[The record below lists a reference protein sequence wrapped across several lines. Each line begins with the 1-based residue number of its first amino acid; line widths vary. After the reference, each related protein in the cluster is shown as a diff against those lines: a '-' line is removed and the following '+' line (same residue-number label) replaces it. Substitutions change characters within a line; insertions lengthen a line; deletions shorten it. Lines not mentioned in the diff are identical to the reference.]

1 MLLIDFKI
9 LGVEIKMLSQG
20 KSANRFLNYRWLSGL
35 GTEVSNLRLEEFKK
49 MDYFC
54 YHDLPERAKR
64 MVKINKRVNRSG
76 TKICKTKKATRTLKF
91 TKEGRRIMIL

>member
-35 GTEVSNLRLEEFKK
+35 GTEVSNLRLEEFK
-49 MDYFC
+49 
-54 YHDLPERAKR
+54 R
-64 MVKINKRVNRSG
+64 MAIW
-76 TKICKTKKATRTLKF
+76 
-91 TKEGRRIMIL
+91 